1 MAKIYFHTP
10 SSWGDN
16 YPMFESDVI
25 PRKGD
30 LITIENES
38 FHHTPWVKA
47 VMYDYKHIDGKVTL
61 EYVTVHLGS
70 ENEI

>member
-1 MAKIYFHTP
+1 MAKIYFQTRFD
-10 SSWGDN
+10 DN

-38 FHHTPWVKA
+38 GFHTPWVTA
-47 VMYDYKHIDGKVTL
+47 VMYDYKHTDGKVTL

>member
-1 MAKIYFHTP
+1 MAKIYFYTRN
-10 SSWGDN
+10 DN

-38 FHHTPWVKA
+38 GFYTPWVKA

-61 EYVTVHLGS
+61 EYVTVHLGDKDD
-70 ENEI
+70 I

>member
-1 MAKIYFHTP
+1 MAKIYFQTRFD
-10 SSWGDN
+10 DN

-38 FHHTPWVKA
+38 GFHTPWVTA

>member
-1 MAKIYFHTP
+1 MAKIYFQTRFD
-10 SSWGDN
+10 DN

-38 FHHTPWVKA
+38 GFHTPWVTA

-70 ENEI
+70 EDDI

>member
-1 MAKIYFHTP
+1 MAKIYFQTRFD
-10 SSWGDN
+10 DN

-38 FHHTPWVKA
+38 GFHTPWVTA

-61 EYVTVHLGS
+61 EYVTVNLG
-70 ENEI
+70 NKDDI